1 MTQQYQ
7 LKKEGGIY
15 MVKGFAAT
23 AIFVVTL
30 ALAASFTETF
40 ATDQGNR
47 VKINLGASPWK
58 FIKSD
63 PPNAQTAGINEGAW
77 ATVGLPHTWGDDQIF
92 VNTPAG
98 GPGPNLGGVGWY
110 RKHFSLD
117 SKYSGRKIFVELEA
131 GHLGMQVYINDT
143 LMKGNSAVNPSATHV
158 VGFLPAIVDI
168 TPYVRF
174 GGADNILAVRVG
186 EGGFF
191 SSPGFSYDF
200 RFGQGCYGLW
210 RQVWMHIC
218 DKVYI
223 PANVYSVVNNWGTYV
238 ATVSAS
244 DASATVR
251 VLTHVMNESGASQN
265 VTLVTQIVDAS
276 NTTVTTQTST
286 QAIDAGKDFVFDQ
299 THDVSSP
306 RLWYPAAS
314 PFGSPYMYKVY
325 HIVKVGGATIDV
337 ARSPLGIRVVTWD
350 NNGLPV
356 INGHV
361 HELWGVG
368 SRYDYPALATAVPEE
383 QQWRDAKICADYGGR
398 LWRPGHSTGSPEFTA
413 ACDAYGIM
421 LMQPSGDL
429 EGNMSTAQLANPP
442 AKKPLKIECHRDM
455 IVRDRNNPSVLAWE
469 VSNGPIDAT
478 FERYLK
484 DSIEKVWDPVN
495 TRPMSD
501 RGFGDAKTNN
511 VAEIWSCSSRGCASG
526 FHSSNPTVP
535 IWGAEEWDYNTRFYR
550 WDYDNELNLASTF
563 VNNWLQYQKAKV
575 FGFAHWYFSETP
587 GETGLGRGFQE
598 SMFDHNRIP
607 KLLAK
612 VYRANWVPYA
622 FKPVVHLA
630 NHWNRSGGVTV
641 NAFSNCP
648 KVRLL
653 INGQQQGNSVVP
665 SAGGGLM
672 PSQCQ
677 WNVTWASGTL
687 TAQGLDASDKVVC
700 ADSIKTAGNP
710 DHILL
715 TVEPPL
721 VRPDGRP
728 FQITANGSDAA
739 FILATVVDAQGNWCP
754 TANNNI
760 TFAVSG
766 PANYRGGADGDVK
779 AGGYTVHSPG
789 DHELSAQGGYCKI
802 AVRTTF
808 ETGTVTVTATS
819 GNLGQGT
826 ASYTVA
832 PAVVEVPIF
841 DAPVGAHVG
850 MPGRFAAPE
859 CRIEAA
865 GQTIRYFINQPM
877 SVSVEILGAN
887 GRLVQKI
894 PGSRFTAGWH
904 TISLANAGA
913 VRGNGV
919 YVVRISTEGRHL
931 AVKRVVLLWN

>member
-1 MTQQYQ
+1 MTSLQAQ
-7 LKKEGGIY
+7 
-15 MVKGFAAT
+15 
-23 AIFVVTL
+23 
-30 ALAASFTETF
+30 
-40 ATDQGNR
+40 DQGNR
-47 VKINLGASPWK
+47 VKINLGATPWK
-58 FIKSD
+58 FVKSD
-63 PPNAQTAGINEGAW
+63 PPNAQSAGVNEGAW
-77 ATVGLPHTWGDDQIF
+77 ATVGLPHTWNENDIF
-92 VNTPAG
+92 INMPAG
-98 GPGPNLGGVGWY
+98 GPASNMGGIGWY
-110 RKHFSLD
+110 RKHFTLD
-117 SKYSGRKIFVELEA
+117 QKYADRKVFVEFEA
-131 GHLGMQVYINDT
+131 SHVGVQVYINEH
-143 LMKGNSAVNPSATHV
+143 MIKGNSKVNTSGAANQNATHV
-158 VGFLPAIVDI
+158 VGFLPFIVDI
-168 TPYVRF
+168 TPYVQF
-174 GGADNILAVRVG
+174 GGTDNIMAVRVSG
-186 EGGFF
+186 SEGFYQFPTF
-191 SSPGFSYDF
+191 SIDF

-210 RQVWMHIC
+210 RPVWMYIC

-223 PANVYSVVNNWGTYV
+223 PANIYSVVNNWGTYV
-238 ATVSAS
+238 ATVSAG

-251 VLTHVMNESGASQN
+251 VMTHVMNESGAAQT
-265 VTLVTQIVDAS
+265 VTLVTQIVDAA
-276 NTTVTTQTST
+276 NGTVATQTGT

-299 THDVSSP
+299 THNVSGP
-306 RLWYPAAS
+306 HLWYPAAS
-314 PFGSPYMYKVY
+314 PFGTPYLYKVY
-325 HIVKVGGATIDV
+325 HIVKINGATVDV

-350 NNGLPV
+350 NNGQPV
-356 INGHV
+356 FNGHV

-383 QQWRDAKICADYGGR
+383 QQWRDAKICSEYGGR
-398 LWRPGHSTGSPEFTA
+398 LWRPGHSTGSPELTA

-421 LMQPSGDL
+421 LMQPSGEL
-429 EGNMSTAQLANPP
+429 EGNFSTAQIKAGPDTMY
-442 AKKPLKIECHRDM
+442 KRILKSEVHRDM
-455 IVRDRNNPSVLAWE
+455 IVRDRNNPSVLSWE

-484 DSIEKVWDPVN
+484 DSIEKVWDPVH

-501 RGFGDAKTNN
+501 RGGSEGLANK
-511 VAEIWSCSSRGCASG
+511 VAEIFSCSSRGCASG
-526 FHSSNPTVP
+526 FHTSNPTSP

-550 WDYDNELNLASTF
+550 WDYANELTLASVF

-612 VYRANWVPYA
+612 VYRANWVPFA

-630 NHWNRSGGVTV
+630 NHWNRSGSVQV

-653 INGQQQGNSVVP
+653 INGQQQGNPVVP
-665 SAGGGLM
+665 SAGGGIM

-677 WNVTWASGTL
+677 WNVGWASGTL

-700 ADSIKTAGNP
+700 ADSLVTAGNP

-721 VRPDGRP
+721 IKPDGTK

-754 TANNNI
+754 TASDNI
-760 TFAVSG
+760 TFAVTG

-779 AGGYTVHSPG
+779 PGDYTVHAPG

-808 ETGTVTVTATS
+808 ETGTVTVNATS
-819 GNLGQGT
+819 PNLGPGT
-826 ASYTVA
+826 ASYTVV
-832 PAVVEVPIF
+832 PAVVEMPIF
-841 DAPVGAHVG
+841 DGPVGA
-850 MPGRFAAPE
+850 RFGATTHGAVWPE
-859 CRIEAA
+859 CRIESD
-865 GQTIRYFINQPM
+865 GRTIRYFISQPM

-887 GRLVQKI
+887 GRLVRKI
-894 PGSRFTAGWH
+894 PGSRRTAGWH
-904 TISLANAGA
+904 PVSLADRSHAGA
-913 VRGNGV
+913 IRGNGV
-919 YVVRISTEGRHL
+919 YFVRLSAEGRNL
-931 AVKRVVLLWN
+931 AVKRVLLLRK